1 MLYNVHHK
9 IKNCSDQFLEEN
21 VLFDQEKYLH
31 ANSPS
36 NSRGRTSL
44 RSLEHV
50 LKKIETFYLPFV
62 NLGVSS
68 S

>member
-1 MLYNVHHK
+1 M
-9 IKNCSDQFLEEN
+9 KNCSDQFLEEN

-36 NSRGRTSL
+36 NSRGRSILGSL
-44 RSLEHV
+44 RHI
-50 LKKIETFYLPFV
+50 LKKMINFQLPLV